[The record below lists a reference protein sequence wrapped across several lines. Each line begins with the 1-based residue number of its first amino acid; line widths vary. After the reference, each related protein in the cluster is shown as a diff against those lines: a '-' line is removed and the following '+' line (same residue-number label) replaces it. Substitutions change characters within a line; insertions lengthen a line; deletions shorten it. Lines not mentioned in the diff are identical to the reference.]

1 MEKGLCCGDVRH
13 GVEGKSRMDE
23 NIKRVKVCT
32 IYADVIGGDS
42 VDIRWSLDFLKGK
55 ELFISDV
62 MKDVACELGT
72 CYSQSPQRFSEFLKA
87 LIDGKK
93 QKLKGPT
100 LW

>member
-1 MEKGLCCGDVRH
+1 MDKGLWRGSVRH
-13 GVEGKSRMDE
+13 GIESRGRMDDK
-23 NIKRVKVCT
+23 IKRVKVCT
-32 IYADVIGGDS
+32 IYADMIGGDS
-42 VDIRWSLDFLKGK
+42 VDIRWSPDFLKGK

-62 MKDVACELGT
+62 MKDVACELGA

-93 QKLKGPT
+93 QKYNGPT